1 MLSFHDTHGSRGGT
15 HNERLGGHNI
25 LAVAHPAQQLAVGNT
40 GCSEEAVIAGDQIV
54 SCEDAVKIVPR
65 SERLLTLGIVS
76 GC

>member
-1 MLSFHDTHGSRGGT
+1 MFSLYHTYGSRGGT
-15 HNERLGGHNI
+15 HDKRLGGHSI
-25 LAVAHPAQQLAVGNT
+25 LAVAHTAQQFAVGNT

>member
-1 MLSFHDTHGSRGGT
+1 MLSLHNAHGSRGGT
-15 HNERLGGHNI
+15 HDERLGGHNI

-65 SERLLTLGIVS
+65 SERLFTLGIVG